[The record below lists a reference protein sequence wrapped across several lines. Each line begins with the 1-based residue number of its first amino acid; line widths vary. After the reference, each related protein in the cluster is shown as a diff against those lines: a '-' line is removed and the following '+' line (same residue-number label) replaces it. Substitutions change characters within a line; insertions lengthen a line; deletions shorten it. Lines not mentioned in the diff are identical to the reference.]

1 MSKLLGSLDLKLL
14 RVFEAVYTT
23 RNVSRAAFQIGVSQ
37 PSMSNA
43 LLRLRDA
50 LGDPLFR
57 REAHG
62 VSPTSKA
69 DEIINPIRRI
79 LAEIDRIVAPDK
91 SFDPTNDEREFRICI
106 LDGLEALLM
115 NRLIRKSIA
124 GKGVRFQLLPSA
136 GARIDEALHSGMI
149 DVAVNLPVSAH
160 RELNREVLLPLDLV
174 VVARKGHPKLEGEIT
189 SKQVLSLPHVTLNLD
204 VRKMANPKLL
214 RLNRRIEAN
223 RMVTVSRVSSILE
236 IVAASDLIG
245 VVSRFHVV
253 EGALADK
260 LQVFELP
267 WKASE
272 QSYHMTWHKR
282 TNDDAGLTWLRNSIA
297 QAAEKVRHR
306 YGLSVVE

>member
-23 RNVSRAAFQIGVSQ
+23 RSVSRAASKIGVSQ

-43 LLRLRDA
+43 LLRLRDV
-50 LGDPLFR
+50 LGDPLFM

-69 DEIINPIRRI
+69 EELINPIRRI
-79 LAEIDRIVAPDK
+79 LAEVDRIIAPEK
-91 SFDPTNDEREFRICI
+91 AFDPIISEREFRICI
-106 LDGLEALLM
+106 FDGLEGLLM

-136 GARIDEALHSGMI
+136 GVRIDEALHSGMI
-149 DVAVNLPVSAH
+149 DVAVNVPVSAH
-160 RELNREVLLPLDLV
+160 RELNWEVLLPLDLV
-174 VVARKGHPKLEGEIT
+174 VVARKGHPKLEGHISSE
-189 SKQVLSLPHVTLNLD
+189 QVLSLPHVTLNLD
-204 VRKMANPKLL
+204 FRKIANAKLL
-214 RLNRRIEAN
+214 QLYRRIEVN
-223 RMVTVSRVSSILE
+223 CMVAVSRVSSILE

-245 VVSRFHVV
+245 IVSRLHVV

-260 LQVFELP
+260 VQVFELP

-272 QSYHMTWHKR
+272 QNYHMTWHRR
-282 TNDDAGLTWLRNSIA
+282 TNDDAGLIWLRNSIV

-306 YGLSVVE
+306 HGLSIVE